1 MTRYPHPKYWAVASL
16 TLFQFGMFV
25 VLTLRYSETGPDGGV
40 NRIGMIFGVGM
51 LAFGLVGA
59 VVIARVP
66 GSRIGWVFAFIGI
79 VAPLGSFQQIAVGLL
94 ESGLAIELV
103 TIGQVLADAAW
114 SGFFL
119 CMIVLIPLWYP
130 SGKAINRY
138 VSFAAPVAM
147 AGWVMVPLATLVSP
161 TVKLLLDDTLQGD
174 EGWLKIANPF
184 AYLSIP
190 NADALS
196 GLGYGLIAISGLV
209 ALVSM
214 VVRTV
219 RSRGVERLQMKWLLS
234 TEGLI
239 LSFILLTAPVEAQLD
254 TLARGWQVAYN
265 LVLGAL
271 VLAVPVSVGVAIT
284 KYKLYDINLVISKT
298 VTFGVLAVFITG
310 VYALVV
316 VGIGSLVGAG
326 DEPNLALSIVA
337 VAIVAVA
344 FEPLRNRLQRWANR
358 IVFGE
363 RSTPYEV
370 LSRTT
375 AQLSGTGSP
384 DEALE
389 QVTQLVVDGTGAAEA
404 VLWLKVGG
412 RLQPTAATP
421 AAALSGLTDVPLV
434 DDDMPVV
441 GGEMSTPVGH
451 RGEMLGALSITKP
464 PGESV
469 TGIDEKMVHDVASG
483 TGLLLRNIGLSAEL
497 VARAEQLRLSRR
509 RLVAA
514 HDAERHRLERDLH
527 DGAQQQVVAIKVK
540 LGIARTLA
548 EREGAPK
555 VESLVSSLA
564 HDTQQAVDAMREVA
578 HGIYPPLLEA
588 EGLGVALNA
597 ASRTSAIPI
606 DLDTNN
612 VGRYAR
618 HVEESVYF
626 CILETVAR
634 AIDGGAT
641 WARVELAESSDS
653 VRFTMHHDGDIQD
666 LVAVRDRIDAFGG
679 RLVAHVDGP
688 DAVVTGHLPAGD
700 LTAVTV

>member
-1 MTRYPHPKYWAVASL
+1 MAKYLQAYWAVATL
-16 TLFQFGMFV
+16 TVLQFVIVGS
-25 VLTLRYSETGPDGGV
+25 LTLRYSES
-40 NRIGMIFGVGM
+40 IIFFVGM

-59 VVIARVP
+59 VIIAQVP
-66 GSRIGWVFAFIGI
+66 GNRIGWVFAFIGI
-79 VAPLGSFQQIAVGLL
+79 FAPLGAGFQQIAIELL
-94 ESGLAIELV
+94 ESGVAIELI
-103 TIGQVLADAAW
+103 TIGQIVADTTS

-119 CMIVLIPLWYP
+119 SLVVLIPLWFP
-130 SGKAINRY
+130 SGTPINRY
-138 VSFAAPVAM
+138 VGFVVPVAFAA
-147 AGWVMVPLATLVSP
+147 WVMVPLSTLLSP
-161 TVKLLLDDTLQGD
+161 TVSLLLDDSLPAED
-174 EGWLKIANPF
+174 AWLEIANPF
-184 AYLSIP
+184 TFWAIQ
-190 NADALS
+190 NEDALAA
-196 GLGYGLIAISGLV
+196 LGYPLIAACGLV

-219 RSRGVERLQMKWLLS
+219 KSRGVERLQMKWLLFP
-234 TEGLI
+234 EGL
-239 LSFILLTAPVEAQLD
+239 LVAFILLSGPIESQLD
-254 TLARGWQVAYN
+254 ALAPGW
-265 LVLGAL
+265 LFDFVLGAL
-271 VLAVPVSVGVAIT
+271 VLAVPISVGVAIT
-284 KYKLYDINLVISKT
+284 KYRLYDINVVISKT
-298 VTFGVLAVFITG
+298 VTYGALAVFITG

-316 VGIGSLVGAG
+316 VGIGSLVGSG

-370 LSRTT
+370 LSQTT
-375 AQLSGTGSP
+375 AQLAGTGSP
-384 DEALE
+384 DEALQ

-404 VLWLKVGG
+404 VLWLKAGG
-412 RLQPTAATP
+412 SLRPTAATP
-421 AAALSGLTDVPLV
+421 EAALTGLTEVPVV
-434 DDDMPVV
+434 DDHMPVV
-441 GGEMSTPVGH
+441 GGDTSTPVRY
-451 RGEMLGALSITKP
+451 RGEILGALSITKP

-469 TGIDEKMVHDVASG
+469 TGVDEKMLHDVASG
-483 TGLLLRNIGLSAEL
+483 TGLLLRNIGLNTEL
-497 VARAEQLRLSRR
+497 VARAEQLRSSRR

-564 HDTQQAVDAMREVA
+564 HDTQKAVDAMRAVA

-597 ASRTSAIPI
+597 ARRTSLIPI

-612 VGRYAR
+612 VGRYER
-618 HVEESVYF
+618 PVEESVYF

-641 WARVELAESSDS
+641 WTRVELTESSDS
-653 VRFTMHHDGDIQD
+653 LHFTVHHDGNIQD
-666 LVAVRDRIDAFGG
+666 LLAVTDRIDAFGG
-679 RLVAHVDGP
+679 RLVTDVEGTDH
-688 DAVVTGHLPAGD
+688 VVTGHLPAGD
-700 LTAVTV
+700 LTPVTV